1 LQERFDMRVPRY
13 VVGITGGI
21 GSGKSAVT
29 DYLETKGITVVDA
42 DKVARIVVEPG
53 TSGLAAIAKHFGQE
67 ILLPDGG
74 LNRAALRKVVFDN
87 PDERKVLEGI
97 THPRIREEIARQ
109 LSDASSPYV
118 VLASPLLLESGQ
130 NSFADYVVVVDV
142 PESVQLNRTM
152 ARDDNSEQL
161 VKSIM
166 AAQLD
171 RKTRLSRADTS
182 ISNDGTLEAL
192 YARVD
197 DLHESLLARAGA

>member
-1 LQERFDMRVPRY
+1 MSAQQL

-29 DYLETKGITVVDA
+29 DYLESKGITVVDA
-42 DKVARIVVEPG
+42 DKVARVVVEPG
-53 TSGLAAIAKHFGQE
+53 TSGLAAITEHFGGD
-67 ILLPDGG
+67 ILLPDGT
-74 LNRAALRKVVFDN
+74 LDRAALRKIVFDN

-130 NSFADYVVVVDV
+130 SSFADYVVVVDV
-142 PESVQLNRTM
+142 PESVQLSRTM
-152 ARDDNSEQL
+152 TRDDNSEQL

-166 AAQLD
+166 AVQLD
-171 RKTRLSRADTS
+171 RETRLARSDTS
-182 ISNDGTLEAL
+182 ISNEGTLEEL
-192 YARVD
+192 HTRVD
-197 DLHESLLARAGA
+197 ALHTDLLRRAQA

>member
-1 LQERFDMRVPRY
+1 MRAERY

-29 DYLETKGITVVDA
+29 DYLETKGIKVVDA
-42 DKVARIVVEPG
+42 DKVARVVVEPG
-53 TSGLAAIAKHFGQE
+53 TSGLAAIAEHFGSD
-67 ILLPDGG
+67 ILLPDGS
-74 LNRAALRKVVFDN
+74 LDRAALRRVVFDN
-87 PDERKVLEGI
+87 ADERKVLEGI

-109 LSDASSPYV
+109 LAEATSPYV

-130 NSFADYVVVVDV
+130 NSFANYVVVVDV
-142 PESVQLNRTM
+142 PESVQLSRTM

-171 RKTRLSRADTS
+171 RETRLSRADTS
-182 ISNDGTLEAL
+182 ISNDGSLDEL

-197 DLHESLLARAGA
+197 DLHDDLLTRAGA

>member
-1 LQERFDMRVPRY
+1 MRTEQY

-42 DKVARIVVEPG
+42 DKVARVVVEPG
-53 TSGLAAIAKHFGQE
+53 TSGLAAIAEHFGSD
-67 ILLPDGG
+67 ILLPDGS
-74 LNRAALRKVVFDN
+74 LDRAALRKVVFDN
-87 PDERKVLEGI
+87 ADERKVLEGI

-109 LSDASSPYV
+109 LSEATSPYV

-130 NSFADYVVVVDV
+130 NSFANYVVVVDV
-142 PESVQLNRTM
+142 PESVQLSRTM

-171 RKTRLSRADTS
+171 RETRLSRADTS
-182 ISNDGTLEAL
+182 ISNDGSLDEL
-192 YARVD
+192 YPRVD
-197 DLHESLLARAGA
+197 DLHDDLLARAGA

>member
-1 LQERFDMRVPRY
+1 MRAERY

-42 DKVARIVVEPG
+42 DKVARVVVEPG
-53 TSGLAAIAKHFGQE
+53 TSGLAAIAEHFGSD
-67 ILLPDGG
+67 ILLPDGS
-74 LNRAALRKVVFDN
+74 LDRAALRKVVFDN
-87 PDERKVLEGI
+87 ADERKVLEGI

-109 LSDASSPYV
+109 LSEATSPYV

-130 NSFADYVVVVDV
+130 NSFANYVVVVDV
-142 PESVQLNRTM
+142 PESVQLSRTM

-171 RKTRLSRADTS
+171 RETRLSRADTS
-182 ISNDGTLEAL
+182 ISNDGSLDEL
-192 YARVD
+192 YTRVD
-197 DLHESLLARAGA
+197 DLHDDLLARAGA

>member
-1 LQERFDMRVPRY
+1 MSAIRF
-13 VVGITGGI
+13 VVGVTGGI

-42 DKVARIVVEPG
+42 DKVARVIVEPH
-53 TSGLAAIAKHFGQE
+53 TSGLAAIAEHFGRG

-74 LNRAALRKVVFDN
+74 LDRAALRKVVFDN

-109 LSDASSPYV
+109 LSEATSSYV

-130 NSFADYVVVVDV
+130 NSFANYVVVVDV
-142 PESVQLNRTM
+142 PESVQLSRTM

-161 VKSIM
+161 VRSIM

-171 RKTRLSRADTS
+171 RETRLSRADTS
-182 ISNDGTLEAL
+182 ISNDGSLEDL

-197 DLHESLLARAGA
+197 DLHEDLLARAGA

>member
-1 LQERFDMRVPRY
+1 MSAQQF

-42 DKVARIVVEPG
+42 DKVARVVVEPG
-53 TSGLAAIAKHFGQE
+53 TSGLAVIAEHFGHD
-67 ILLPDGG
+67 ILLPDGT
-74 LNRAALRKVVFDN
+74 LNRTALRKVVFDN

-109 LSDASSPYV
+109 LSEAGSPYV

-130 NSFADYVVVVDV
+130 SSFADYVVVVDV
-142 PESVQLNRTM
+142 PELVQLSRTM
-152 ARDDNSEQL
+152 TRDDNSEQL

-166 AAQLD
+166 AVQLD
-171 RKTRLSRADTS
+171 RETRLARADTS
-182 ISNDGTLEAL
+182 ISNEGTLEEL
-192 YARVD
+192 HTRVD
-197 DLHESLLARAGA
+197 ALHADLLSRAQA

>member
-1 LQERFDMRVPRY
+1 MRAERY

-29 DYLETKGITVVDA
+29 DYLETKGVAVVDA
-42 DKVARIVVEPG
+42 DKVARLVVEPG
-53 TSGLAAIAKHFGQE
+53 TAGLAAIAEYFGEE
-67 ILLPDGG
+67 ILQPGG
-74 LNRAALRKVVFDN
+74 ELDRAALRKVVFDN
-87 PDERKVLEGI
+87 PDKRKVLEGI
-97 THPRIREEIARQ
+97 THPLIREEIARQ
-109 LSDASSPYV
+109 LSEAKSPYV

-142 PESVQLNRTM
+142 PESVQLSRTM
-152 ARDDNSEQL
+152 ARDDNSEEL

-171 RKTRLSRADTS
+171 RETRLSRADMS
-182 ISNDGTLEAL
+182 ISNDGTLEEL

-197 DLHESLLARAGA
+197 DLHQELLARAAN

>member
-1 LQERFDMRVPRY
+1 MRAERY

-29 DYLETKGITVVDA
+29 DYLETKGVAVVDA
-42 DKVARIVVEPG
+42 DKVARLVVEPG
-53 TSGLAAIAKHFGQE
+53 TAGLAAIAQYFGEE
-67 ILLPDGG
+67 IRQPGG
-74 LNRAALRKVVFDN
+74 ELDRAALRKVVFDN
-87 PDERKVLEGI
+87 PDKRKVLEGI
-97 THPRIREEIARQ
+97 THPLIREEIARQ
-109 LSDASSPYV
+109 LSEAKSPYV

-142 PESVQLNRTM
+142 PESVQLSRTM
-152 ARDDNSEQL
+152 ARDDNSEEL

-171 RKTRLSRADTS
+171 RETRLSRADMS
-182 ISNDGTLEAL
+182 ISNDGTLEEL

-197 DLHESLLARAGA
+197 DLHQELLARAANRAAN

>member
-1 LQERFDMRVPRY
+1 MSAQQF

-42 DKVARIVVEPG
+42 DKVARVVVEPG
-53 TSGLAAIAKHFGQE
+53 TSGLAVIAEHFGHD
-67 ILLPDGG
+67 ILLPDGT

-109 LSDASSPYV
+109 LSEAGSPYV

-130 NSFADYVVVVDV
+130 SSFADYVVVVDV
-142 PESVQLNRTM
+142 PESVQLSRTM
-152 ARDDNSEQL
+152 TRDNNSEQL
-161 VKSIM
+161 VRSIM
-166 AAQLD
+166 DVQLD
-171 RKTRLSRADTS
+171 RETRLARADTS
-182 ISNDGTLEAL
+182 ISNEGTLEEL
-192 YARVD
+192 HSRVD
-197 DLHESLLARAGA
+197 ALHSDLLSRTQA

>member
-1 LQERFDMRVPRY
+1 MRSERY

-42 DKVARIVVEPG
+42 DKVARVVVEPG
-53 TSGLAAIAKHFGQE
+53 TSGLAAIAEHFGQNL
-67 ILLPDGG
+67 LLPSGE

-87 PDERKVLEGI
+87 PDQRKVLEGI
-97 THPRIREEIARQ
+97 THPRIREEIGRQ
-109 LSDASSPYV
+109 LNEATSPYV

-142 PESVQLNRTM
+142 PESVQLRRTM

-161 VKSIM
+161 VKLIM

-171 RKTRLSRADTS
+171 RETRLSRADTS
-182 ISNDGTLEAL
+182 ISNDGSLDEL

-197 DLHESLLARAGA
+197 DLHADLLARSGV

>member
-1 LQERFDMRVPRY
+1 MSAQQF

-29 DYLETKGITVVDA
+29 DYLEIKGITVVDA
-42 DKVARIVVEPG
+42 DKVARVVVEPG
-53 TSGLAAIAKHFGQE
+53 TSGLAAIAEHFGRD
-67 ILLPDGG
+67 ILLPDGT
-74 LNRAALRKVVFDN
+74 LDRAALRKIVFDN

-130 NSFADYVVVVDV
+130 SSFADYVVVVDV
-142 PESVQLNRTM
+142 PESVQLSRTM
-152 ARDDNSEQL
+152 TRDDNSEQL

-166 AAQLD
+166 AVQLD
-171 RKTRLSRADTS
+171 RETRLARSDTS
-182 ISNDGTLEAL
+182 ISNEGTLEEL
-192 YARVD
+192 HTRVD
-197 DLHESLLARAGA
+197 ALHADLLRRAQA

>member
-1 LQERFDMRVPRY
+1 MRAERY

-29 DYLETKGITVVDA
+29 DYLETKGVAVVDA
-42 DKVARIVVEPG
+42 DKVARLVVEPG
-53 TSGLAAIAKHFGQE
+53 TAGLAAIAEIFGEE
-67 ILLPDGG
+67 ILLPGG
-74 LNRAALRKVVFDN
+74 ELDRAALRKVVFDN
-87 PDERKVLEGI
+87 PDKRKVLEGI
-97 THPRIREEIARQ
+97 THPLIREEIARQ
-109 LSDASSPYV
+109 LSEAKSPYV

-142 PESVQLNRTM
+142 PESVQLSRTM
-152 ARDDNSEQL
+152 ARDDNSEEL

-171 RKTRLSRADTS
+171 RETRLSRADTS
-182 ISNDGTLEAL
+182 ISNDGTLEEL

-197 DLHESLLARAGA
+197 DLHQELLARAANRAAN